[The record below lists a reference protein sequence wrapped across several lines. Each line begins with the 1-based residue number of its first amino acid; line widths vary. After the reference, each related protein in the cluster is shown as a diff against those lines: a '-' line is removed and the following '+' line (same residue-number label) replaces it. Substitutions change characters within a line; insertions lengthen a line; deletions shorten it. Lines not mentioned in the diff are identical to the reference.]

1 MCLLASVKSLNA
13 AANSGDYSNLILD
26 KLQEEKWAEEQ
37 AAVACVWQEQSV
49 LSWGGGGEGKEGCFF
64 ACTCASPGS

>member
-1 MCLLASVKSLNA
+1 MLASVKSLNA

-26 KLQEEKWAEEQ
+26 KLQEKWAEDQ

-49 LSWGGGGEGKEGCFF
+49 LSSWGKKD
-64 ACTCASPGS
+64 ATCLAPVHFLAPNL